1 MLLVISPA
9 KSLDFSYN
17 SDLKNSSEP
26 LFLKEAQILVKELR
40 KLKQEEL
47 SSLMSISAKLAELNY
62 ERFIKWQLQYSL
74 KNAKPA
80 IYSFKGTVYQ
90 GLDAKSLSTKEIK
103 FTNKHLRILSG
114 LYGILSPLD
123 LIQEYRLEMG
133 TKLVNPHGKN
143 LYEFW
148 GNKIT
153 SEINKTL
160 EKSSGEKVLINL
172 ASNEYFKSIKLR
184 NLDYN
189 VITPVFKDYKNGK
202 YKIITFFAKKARGLM
217 TRFIIQNNISKAE
230 DIKAFDLANYFFN
243 PELSKGKDWVF
254 TR

>member
-1 MLLVISPA
+1 
-9 KSLDFSYN
+9 
-17 SDLKNSSEP
+17 
-26 LFLKEAQILVKELR
+26 
-40 KLKQEEL
+40 
-47 SSLMSISAKLAELNY
+47 
-62 ERFIKWQLQYSL
+62 
-74 KNAKPA
+74 
-80 IYSFKGTVYQ
+80 
-90 GLDAKSLSTKEIK
+90 
-103 FTNKHLRILSG
+103 
-114 LYGILSPLD
+114 
-123 LIQEYRLEMG
+123 MG